1 MSATS
6 GTLTSCLMRPKA
18 SAASMSGTE
27 IRTMSTPAASR
38 RLIWATVAATS
49 LVSLLVMLCT
59 AMGAS
64 PPTGTEPTQ
73 ILRDTRRLIGDSPCM
88 TLLSQLEASGLAT
101 GERRYV
107 HRLAVVGH
115 LRATGKAQTQRQ
127 RRLAAL
133 VKRIS
138 LTLQTTEQHFAVAIG
153 DLRPA
158 VSDEGNLDMAVTG
171 DQRRRSWRRNGRRC
185 RCSWRGGRWSLSG
198 NGWGMGLGSWR
209 GRCGWSRHGSSRR
222 CSTRFRR
229 GLLGGGRRFW
239 RGLPF
244 GNGLVF
250 RLVQRVNLGGAVGAF
265 DFDVLHGVAGQV
277 LAALG
282 G

>member
-64 PPTGTEPTQ
+64 PPNGTEPTQ

-88 TLLSQLEASGLAT
+88 TLLSQLQASSLAT
-101 GERRYV
+101 GERRHV

-115 LRATGKAQTQRQ
+115 LRATGEAQTQRQ

-133 VKRIS
+133 VKCIS
-138 LTLQTTEQHFAVAIG
+138 LTLQTAEQHFAIAVAE
-153 DLRPA
+153 LSPA
-158 VSDEGNLDMAVTG
+158 VSDVGNLYSAITG
-171 DQRRRSWRRNGRRC
+171 DKHRRG
-185 RCSWRGGRWSLSG
+185 WRGNRRGC
-198 NGWGMGLGSWR
+198 R
-209 GRCGWSRHGSSRR
+209 GR
-222 CSTRFRR
+222 
-229 GLLGGGRRFW
+229 
-239 RGLPF
+239 
-244 GNGLVF
+244 
-250 RLVQRVNLGGAVGAF
+250 
-265 DFDVLHGVAGQV
+265 
-277 LAALG
+277 
-282 G
+282 